1 MPLLKSDELNFYEY
15 VDKVVR
21 MYSARIIR
29 MFNTLRSKKFDK
41 NRDLIAYLDDFY
53 DDLYI
58 LALEAYRSIAKRY
71 YGEDLGTKWIE
82 DKILK
87 TYDPVTLY
95 VFTHEVDRKRGRHLE
110 AVIASDNPAAEH
122 DKAMKYWVNMFRQYA
137 DEVADR
143 ANIEKLKKSGEKEVI
158 WMTEKDNRVC
168 RTCRDRE
175 GMIYP
180 ISKIPTKPHIGCR
193 CWVVENG

>member
-122 DKAMKYWVNMFRQYA
+122 DKAMKNWTNMFRQYA

-158 WMTEKDNRVC
+158 WVTEEDNRVC
-168 RTCRDRE
+168 RICRDRE

-180 ISKIPTKPHIGCR
+180 ISKIPPKPHIGCR